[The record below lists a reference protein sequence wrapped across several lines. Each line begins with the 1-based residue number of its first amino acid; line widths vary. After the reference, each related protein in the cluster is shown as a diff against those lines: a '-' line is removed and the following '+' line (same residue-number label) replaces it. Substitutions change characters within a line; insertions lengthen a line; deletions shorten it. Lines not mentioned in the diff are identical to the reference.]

1 MPKQDT
7 KPRVGNRQPDL
18 TTKLDTARPGPA
30 KDLAEG
36 VAERAKSGDADT
48 RAVAKAVM
56 DLNGSGD

>member
-1 MPKQDT
+1 
-7 KPRVGNRQPDL
+7 VGNRQPDL
-18 TTKLDTARPGPA
+18 TTKLETARPGPA

-36 VAERAKSGDADT
+36 VAERAKRGDADA

>member
-1 MPKQDT
+1 
-7 KPRVGNRQPDL
+7 VGNRQPDL
-18 TTKLDTARPGPA
+18 TTKLETARPGPA

-36 VAERAKSGDADT
+36 VAERAKSGDADA